1 MADLPRDK
9 TVVAHCGAR
18 TACWRGRL
26 SNCVRA
32 THSELTPWR
41 IALTTGGHGEFLSM
55 SAERLSSEVAMSD
68 NRKITIS
75 SSLTAAHNA
84 MRVMGRGS
92 PALRPETIAVRAGA
106 EIDPD
111 TGALSPP
118 LHLSTT
124 FEHGPASEAIHGF
137 RYAREKNP
145 TQLRLEAALRDLEG
159 GLAAVVFSSG
169 MAAAAAV
176 LQTLKPGS
184 HVIFSDDIYIDV
196 RNLAR
201 DFLPVWG
208 IDSSIENLQDLDGLS
223 RALRPSTKLIW
234 IETPSNPLLK
244 ILDIQSLSLIARQAG
259 ALLLVDNTFATP
271 ILQRPLSLGAD
282 VVLHSTT
289 KYCGGHSDVQGGC
302 LIVKSQELL
311 DKLLHV
317 REILGAVASPFGS
330 WLILRGLRSLP
341 CRMERHSANGNAVAA
356 ALAACP
362 SVQTVYYPGLP
373 SHPGH
378 HVARRQMKSF
388 GAMLSFLVRGGRE
401 EALGVASR
409 VKLFVNATSLGGVE
423 SLIEHRASNEGKLSR
438 VPQNLLRVSVGLE
451 HPDDLIEDLLQ
462 ALA

>member
-1 MADLPRDK
+1 MTSLPFGVWRR
-9 TVVAHCGAR
+9 VV
-18 TACWRGRL
+18 
-26 SNCVRA
+26 SN
-32 THSELTPWR
+32 
-41 IALTTGGHGEFLSM
+41 
-55 SAERLSSEVAMSD
+55 
-68 NRKITIS
+68 NRKITITNS
-75 SSLTAAHNA
+75 IAPERGAAPI
-84 MRVMGRGS
+84 VGRG
-92 PALRPETIAVRAGA
+92 ARVRLETIAVRAGA

-111 TGALSPP
+111 TGAPSPP

-451 HPDDLIEDLLQ
+451 HPNDLIEDLLQ